1 MYDLAS
7 KYPNTEDAMSVSQR
21 TAQIIRERLLSKA
34 DREALTQQL
43 RPRLPSAQPLPDR
56 LPLGNDHSKAG
67 LLRRQE
73 FMRQQGLALAC
84 LAGEAGQPAPESL
97 VNNIE
102 NLVGFAQVPVAV
114 IGPLRIN
121 GTEAFG
127 DFFVPMA
134 THEGALVA
142 SYHRGA
148 YVISHSGGAT
158 AICLTETV
166 SRAPCFVFKSTFDAC
181 SFLDFAMQEAPEFQA
196 LISKTSS
203 HCTFVELRSSLA
215 GRNLF
220 LGFDYQ
226 TGDAAGQNMVTFAT
240 DLLCRHLVGKTPVKP
255 QCWYIEGNMS
265 GDKKATMLSFLSA
278 RGKKVVAETVIPA
291 ALLKKIV
298 HVTPLQMIQYGHAA
312 MLGGTQSG
320 SIGVQGHYANA
331 LAALFIACGQDA
343 ACVSEAS
350 TGLTDM
356 DITEQGD
363 LYASVTLPNL
373 IVGTVGGG
381 THLPTARECLTM
393 LGCVGKDTSRKFAEI
408 CAATVLAGE
417 ISIMGALA
425 AGEFAGAHARYAR
438 RTRETGDDGNH
449 RGR

>member
-1 MYDLAS
+1 
-7 KYPNTEDAMSVSQR
+7 MSVSQR
-21 TAQIIRERLLSKA
+21 TAQNIRERLLKKS
-34 DREALTQQL
+34 DPDGL
-43 RPRLPSAQPLPDR
+43 RKRLSPRLPASEPLCDR
-56 LPLGNDHSKAG
+56 LPLCNDHSAAG
-67 LLRRQE
+67 LEKRQG
-73 FMRQQGLALAC
+73 FLKQRGITLDC
-84 LAGEAGQPAPESL
+84 LAGEAGRPAPETL
-97 VNNIE
+97 ANNIE

-121 GTEAFG
+121 GIEAHG

-134 THEGALVA
+134 TSEGALVA

-148 YVISHSGGAT
+148 YVISHAGGA
-158 AICLTETV
+158 AAMCLTETI

-181 SFLDFAMQEAPEFQA
+181 FFLEFAMQESSIFQER
-196 LISKTSS
+196 ISKTSG
-203 HCTFVELRSSLA
+203 HCKFMELRSALA

-226 TGDAAGQNMVTFAT
+226 TGDAAGQNMVTIAT
-240 DLLCRHLVGKTPVKP
+240 DALCRYLVEKAPVQP
-255 QCWYIEGNMS
+255 ERWYVEGNMS

-278 RGKKVVAETVIPA
+278 RGKKVIAEVVIPA
-291 ALLKKIV
+291 ALLKKII

-312 MLGGTQSG
+312 LLGGTQSG

-331 LAALFIACGQDA
+331 LAAMFIACGQDA

-356 DITEQGD
+356 DVTELGD
-363 LYASVTLPNL
+363 LYASVTLPNV

-381 THLPTARECLTM
+381 THLPTAHECLAM
-393 LGCVGKDTSRKFAEI
+393 LGCVGEGTARKFAEI
-408 CAATVLAGE
+408 CTATVLAGE

-425 AGEFAGAHARYAR
+425 TGEFAAAHAKYAR
-438 RTRETGDDGNH
+438 QKKMLKAEG
-449 RGR
+449 

>member
-1 MYDLAS
+1 
-7 KYPNTEDAMSVSQR
+7 MSVSQR
-21 TAQIIRERLLSKA
+21 TAQNIRERLLKQS
-34 DREALTQQL
+34 DPDGL
-43 RPRLPSAQPLPDR
+43 RKRLSPRLPATEPLADR
-56 LPLGNDHSKAG
+56 LPLCNDHTAAG
-67 LLRRQE
+67 LEKRQS
-73 FMRQQGLALAC
+73 FLKQLGIPVNC
-84 LAGEAGQPAPESL
+84 LSGDAGQPAPESL
-97 VNNIE
+97 ANNIE

-121 GTEAFG
+121 GVEAHG

-134 THEGALVA
+134 TSEGALVA

-148 YVISHSGGAT
+148 YVISHAGGA
-158 AICLTETV
+158 AVMCLTETI

-181 SFLDFAMQEAPEFQA
+181 SFLEFAMQESATFQER
-196 LISKTSS
+196 ISKTSA
-203 HCTFVELRSSLA
+203 HCRFIELRSALA

-226 TGDAAGQNMVTFAT
+226 TGDAAGQNMITIAT
-240 DLLCRHLVGKTPVKP
+240 DELCGFLVEKAPVQP
-255 QCWYIEGNMS
+255 VQWYVEGNMS

-278 RGKKVVAETVIPA
+278 RGKKVIAEVVIPA
-291 ALLKKIV
+291 ALLKKII

-331 LAALFIACGQDA
+331 LAAMFIACGQDA

-356 DITEQGD
+356 DVTENGD
-363 LYASVTLPNL
+363 LYASVTLPNV

-381 THLPTARECLTM
+381 THLPTAHECLAM
-393 LGCVGKDTSRKFAEI
+393 LGCVGEGTARKFAEI
-408 CAATVLAGE
+408 CTATILAGE

-425 AGEFAGAHARYAR
+425 SGEFAAAHAKYAHR
-438 RTRETGDDGNH
+438 KKDAKGNWKS
-449 RGR
+449 